1 MQRTWRT
8 LRTAAWLGWQIESN
22 WTDPWMFLVFS
33 VLKPLSAVLILV
45 FMYGVVAGVNADD
58 ARFAALFVG
67 NAAYLYVGAA
77 LTGAS
82 FAVLDDRERYRT
94 LKYLYIA
101 PITIPVYLIGRALA
115 RLVIGTLAVA
125 VTLLVGGLAFGLP
138 LNPLHFD
145 WPLLLSG
152 TLLTLVSMVALGVG
166 LGAFTLTLRNE
177 PWAVGE
183 AAAGAMFLF
192 SGAIFPLEILPGW
205 LRPIG
210 FALPVSYWLE
220 TVRRATLPAGVAA
233 DTGFTTFAALPTAQ
247 LLLILL
253 GFAAALIGVAVL
265 IFRTADLLARE
276 RGLIDTSSNF

>member
-1 MQRTWRT
+1 MRQAWRT

-22 WTDPWMFLVFS
+22 WADPWMFLAFS
-33 VLKPLSAVLILV
+33 VLKPLSSVLILV

-101 PITIPVYLIGRALA
+101 PMTVPIYLVGRAFA
-115 RLVIGTLAVA
+115 RLLIGTLAVTI
-125 VTLLVGGLAFGLP
+125 TLLVGGVAFGLP
-138 LNPLHFD
+138 LNPLRYD
-145 WPLLLSG
+145 WPLLVGG
-152 TLLTLVSMVALGVG
+152 TLLTLISMVALGVA
-166 LGAFTLTLRNE
+166 LGAWTLTLRNE

-192 SGAIFPLEILPGW
+192 SGAIFPLEILPAW
-205 LRPIG
+205 LRPFG
-210 FALPVSYWLE
+210 FIFPVSYWLE
-220 TVRRATLPAGVAA
+220 TVRRAMLGGSSVPGFPTYSAVP
-233 DTGFTTFAALPTAQ
+233 TGQ
-247 LLLILL
+247 LLLVLV
-253 GFAAALIGVAVL
+253 GFALVTTLVATFG
-265 IFRTADLLARE
+265 FRFADTIARE
-276 RGLIDTSSNF
+276 RGLIDASSNF